1 MAARGRQLNGRASV
15 FGPARKVA
23 LMSLLHG
30 CALCAVRQQQQ
41 LQARVNNTTTS
52 LYRNNVFAS
61 NCLWDCSPGV
71 QMGSEQ
77 QFQSE

>member
-41 LQARVNNTTTS
+41 QLQARVNNTTTS

-61 NCLWDCSPGV
+61 G
-71 QMGSEQ
+71 
-77 QFQSE
+77 F